1 MPSKNS
7 TKIYVENGYYHI
19 YNRGVEKRIIF
30 NNTTDCAV
38 FLHYLKLYL
47 LPIEE
52 LKKLQH
58 DPQENSKISRFI
70 PLNLSEEIDLI
81 AFALMPNHIH
91 LLAKQKTKD
100 AMTKLMRRISTSYV
114 MFFNK
119 KYKRVGS
126 LFQNKYK
133 AILVES
139 DDYLLHLSRYIHLNS
154 SKNRSVLDF
163 SEFSSYP
170 YYLGYKN
177 ASWIKPKEILEYFKS
192 NTNNKNETY
201 KSFVED
207 FKINSEEKLQDLLLE
222 DPQEEC

>member
-7 TKIYVENGYYHI
+7 VKLYVENGYYHI

-30 NNTTDCAV
+30 NDKSDCAV

-47 LPIEE
+47 LPIED
-52 LKKLQH
+52 LKKLQAN
-58 DPQENSKISRFI
+58 PQENLKLSRFI
-70 PLNLSEEIDLI
+70 PLNLSGEIDLI

-100 AMTKLMRRISTSYV
+100 AMTKLMRRVCTSYV
-114 MFFNK
+114 MYFNK

-154 SKNRSVLDF
+154 SKIKSNLDF

-177 ASWIKPKEILEYFKS
+177 ASWIKPKEILDYFKS
-192 NTNNKNETY
+192 SDNSGNKTY
-201 KSFVED
+201 KNFVED
-207 FKINSEEKLQDLLLE
+207 FTINSQEKLQDLILE
-222 DPQEEC
+222 DPEE